1 MNVKLKRAII
11 IIAAVIVKFAI
22 LFAVCLLLPRIFAGE
37 DAETLYRIKD
47 IVHSRVTPSARR
59 FPEAMRLL
67 GASGSVLFEEGR
79 TTLVSSRE
87 TEEDFSDV
95 ISEIPAITEE
105 VNELISQS
113 EHLSY
118 PATDIEIYIEHWTE
132 WNIRIFPKQS
142 RIELGI
148 NERISLAE
156 AVEYCRG
163 FENIGFGGYGG
174 YSVDL
179 PDNVGE
185 LFADLDDLNSLRID
199 SILYGDTEMA
209 VRELSELEGVDIT
222 LGTFENGK
230 YKHILV
236 RKTK

>member
-11 IIAAVIVKFAI
+11 IISAVIVKLAM
-22 LFAVCLLLPRIFAGE
+22 LFAVCLLPRIFADE
-37 DAETLYRIKD
+37 DTETLYKIKD

-87 TEEDFSDV
+87 TEDDFSDV

-105 VNELISQS
+105 VNKLISQS

-118 PATDIEIYIEHWTE
+118 PASDIEIYIEHWTE

-156 AVEYCRG
+156 ALEYCRG
-163 FENIGFGGYGG
+163 FENIDIGGYWG

-185 LFADLDDLNSLRID
+185 LFADIDDLNSLRID

-209 VRELSELEGVDIT
+209 VRELSKLEDIDIT

-236 RKTK
+236 RRTK

>member
-1 MNVKLKRAII
+1 MNVKPKRAV
-11 IIAAVIVKFAI
+11 IIAVIIAIPAI
-22 LFAVCLLLPRIFAGE
+22 LFAASLLLPRIFADE
-37 DAETLYRIKD
+37 DSETLYNIKD
-47 IVHSRVTPSARR
+47 IVHSRVTPSARS

-67 GASGSVLFEEGR
+67 GASGSVLFDEGS
-79 TTLVSSRE
+79 TTLVSARE

-95 ISEIPAITEE
+95 IAEIPAITEE
-105 VNELISQS
+105 VNKLISQS

-118 PATDIEIYIEHWTE
+118 PATDIEVYIEYWSE

-142 RIELGI
+142 RIALGI

-156 AVEYCRG
+156 ALEYCRG
-163 FENIGFGGYGG
+163 FENIEIGGYWG
-174 YSVDL
+174 YRVDL

-185 LFADLDDLNSLRID
+185 LFADLDGLRSLRID

-222 LGTFENGK
+222 LGTIENGK

-236 RKTK
+236 RRTK

>member
-11 IIAAVIVKFAI
+11 IISAVIVKLSM
-22 LFAVCLLLPRIFAGE
+22 LFAVCLPPRIFADE
-37 DAETLYRIKD
+37 DSETLYRIKD
-47 IVHSRVTPSARR
+47 IVHSRVMPSARR

-105 VNELISQS
+105 VNKLISQS

-163 FENIGFGGYGG
+163 FENIGFGGYWG

-185 LFADLDDLNSLRID
+185 LFADIDDLHSLRID

-222 LGTFENGK
+222 LGTIENGK

-236 RKTK
+236 RRTK

>member
-11 IIAAVIVKFAI
+11 IISAVIVKFAM
-22 LFAVCLLLPRIFAGE
+22 LFAVCLLPRIFAGE
-37 DAETLYRIKD
+37 DAKTLYRIKD

-95 ISEIPAITEE
+95 ISEIPVITEE
-105 VNELISQS
+105 VNKLISQS

-118 PATDIEIYIEHWTE
+118 LATDIEIYIEHWTE
-132 WNIRIFPKQS
+132 WNICIFPRQS
-142 RIELGI
+142 KIVLGI

-156 AVEYCRG
+156 ALEYCRG
-163 FENIGFGGYGG
+163 FENIDIGGYWG
-174 YSVDL
+174 YSVDI

-209 VRELSELEGVDIT
+209 VRELSEFEGVDVS
-222 LGTFENGK
+222 LGTFENGE
-230 YKHILV
+230 YKEIF
-236 RKTK
+236 